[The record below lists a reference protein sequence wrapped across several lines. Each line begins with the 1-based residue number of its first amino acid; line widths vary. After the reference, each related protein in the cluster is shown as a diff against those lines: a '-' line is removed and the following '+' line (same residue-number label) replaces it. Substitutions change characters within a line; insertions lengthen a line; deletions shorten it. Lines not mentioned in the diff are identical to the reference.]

1 MIGMIL
7 SKILAV
13 DTTLDYSLGTY
24 PIYWHKF
31 GPSNKKKKKYHKDRN
46 SLLALLVL

>member
-24 PIYWHKF
+24 PIYWRKF
-31 GPSNKKKKKYHKDRN
+31 GPSNKKKKYHKDRN
-46 SLLALLVL
+46 SLFALLVL